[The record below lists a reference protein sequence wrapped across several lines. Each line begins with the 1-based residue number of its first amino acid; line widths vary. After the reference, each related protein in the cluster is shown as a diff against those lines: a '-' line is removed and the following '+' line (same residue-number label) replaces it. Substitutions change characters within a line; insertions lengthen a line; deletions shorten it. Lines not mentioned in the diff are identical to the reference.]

1 MITLSLS
8 LSNPFS
14 NIYSVV
20 YVYDKT
26 GKTWNPHKFWNLSI
40 CKGSSIIGFTFD
52 FTTRQ
57 DHAGF
62 SLEIE
67 LFGWSIEYRVYDN
80 RHWDYENGCWEEN
93 K

>member
-14 NIYSVV
+14 NRYSV
-20 YVYDKT
+20 VYDKT
-26 GKTWNPHKFWNLSI
+26 GKTWNPHKFWDLSI
-40 CKGSSIIGFTFD
+40 CKRSSIIGFTFD
-52 FTTRQ
+52 FTMRQ

-67 LFGWSIEYRVYDN
+67 LFGWSIEYGFYDN
-80 RHWDYENGCWEEN
+80 RHWDYENGCWEGI
-93 K
+93 

>member
-14 NIYSVV
+14 NRYSV
-20 YVYDKT
+20 VYDKT
-26 GKTWNPHKFWNLSI
+26 GKTWNPHKFWDLSI
-40 CKGSSIIGFTFD
+40 CKRSSIIGFTFD
-52 FTTRQ
+52 FTMRQ

-80 RHWDYENGCWEEN
+80 RHWDYENGCWEGI
-93 K
+93 

>member
-1 MITLSLS
+1 MIYLSLS

-14 NIYSVV
+14 NRYSVV
-20 YVYDKT
+20 YGKT
-26 GKTWNPHKFWNLSI
+26 GKTWNPHKFWDLSI
-40 CKGSSIIGFTFD
+40 CKQSSIIGFTFD

-67 LFGWSIEYRVYDN
+67 LFGWGIEYRFYDN
-80 RHWDYENGCWEEN
+80 RHWDYKNGCWEGI
-93 K
+93 

>member
-1 MITLSLS
+1 MIYLSLS

-14 NIYSVV
+14 NRYSV
-20 YVYDKT
+20 VYDKT
-26 GKTWNPHKFWNLSI
+26 GKTWNPHKFWDLSI
-40 CKGSSIIGFTFD
+40 CKRSSIIGFTFD

-67 LFGWSIEYRVYDN
+67 LFGWSIEYRFYDN
-80 RHWDYENGCWEEN
+80 RHWDYKNGCWEGI
-93 K
+93 

>member
-1 MITLSLS
+1 MIFLSLS

-14 NIYSVV
+14 NRYSV
-20 YVYDKT
+20 VYDKT

-40 CKGSSIIGFTFD
+40 CKRSSIIGFTFD
-52 FTTRQ
+52 FTMRQ

-67 LFGWSIEYRVYDN
+67 LFGWSIENND
-80 RHWDYENGCWEEN
+80 
-93 K
+93 KSK

>member
-14 NIYSVV
+14 NRYSV
-20 YVYDKT
+20 VYDKT
-26 GKTWNPHKFWNLSI
+26 GKTWNPHKFWDLSI
-40 CKGSSIIGFTFD
+40 CKRSSIIGFTFD

-67 LFGWSIEYRVYDN
+67 LFGWSIEYRFYDN
-80 RHWDYENGCWEEN
+80 RHWDYENGCWEGI
-93 K
+93 